1 MLQEVVMEGGTR
13 GTWML
18 VVTETEYTAPL
29 LTVLL
34 KTWSLSGLETEIV
47 SLARR
52 DSTDLVLLLM
62 AGSQDNWKEGRGKT
76 FSTSQLSCRRSPVTE

>member
-1 MLQEVVMEGGTR
+1 MLQEVVMEGGSR
-13 GTWML
+13 GTWRL
-18 VVTETEYTAPL
+18 VETETEYTAPL

-34 KTWSLSGLETEIV
+34 KTWSLSGLKKEMA

-62 AGSQDNWKEGRGKT
+62 AGS
-76 FSTSQLSCRRSPVTE
+76 

>member
-13 GTWML
+13 GTGRL

-34 KTWSLSGLETEIV
+34 KTWSLSGLETEMV

-76 FSTSQLSCRRSPVTE
+76 FSTSQLSWRRSPVTE